1 MMKKMI
7 RTTATLALALVL
19 VFALLTLASC
29 GKKELSGTYVSAQIS
44 MTFDGDRVTLR
55 NSHYTGTAKYSIKDE
70 GEKTYFYITFDE
82 GEYDFDMDSR
92 YRFEQGDG
100 YITIGGHRLEY
111 QPTYPAE

>member
-1 MMKKMI
+1 MKKMI
-7 RTTATLALALVL
+7 RMTVTLALALVL
-19 VFALLTLASC
+19 VVSLLTLASC
-29 GKKELSGTYVSAQIS
+29 GKKLSGTYVSGTIS
-44 MTFDGDRVTLR
+44 MTFEGDRVTLR
-55 NSHYTGTAKYSIKDE
+55 NSHYTGKATYSIKDE

-111 QPTYPAE
+111 QPPVAE